1 MPIAAGSYDFVTAA
15 RGALPGPDV
24 ARSMVD
30 MAPRFDVVD
39 LMTEARSGLRRL
51 SPTQAQAAVQQG
63 ALILDTRQD
72 TDRWSNGVV
81 PGSIHLPR
89 TVLEWRVD
97 PASGHQHP
105 QIIGFDQRLIVM
117 CNEGYSSSL
126 AAHTLQ
132 RLGFANATDMIGGFA
147 AWWLAGLPTEPQAD
161 RSLVEHHPT
170 TPRQPAQIPD
180 GAGR

>member
-1 MPIAAGSYDFVTAA
+1 MPRQAHAA
-15 RGALPGPDV
+15 
-24 ARSMVD
+24 
-30 MAPRFDVVD
+30 
-39 LMTEARSGLRRL
+39 
-51 SPTQAQAAVQQG
+51 AQFG

-72 TDRWSNGVV
+72 TDRWSDGLIR
-81 PGSIHLPR
+81 GAIHVPR

-97 PASGHQHP
+97 PAARQQNP
-105 QIIGFDQRLIVM
+105 RITGFDQTLVIM

-147 AWWLAGLPTEPQAD
+147 AWRLDGLPTESPAD
-161 RSLVEHHPT
+161 QRLVEHRVM
-170 TPRQPAQIPD
+170 TPEQAEQIQAEQIQPVQTQPVQTQPVQTQSVQIPD